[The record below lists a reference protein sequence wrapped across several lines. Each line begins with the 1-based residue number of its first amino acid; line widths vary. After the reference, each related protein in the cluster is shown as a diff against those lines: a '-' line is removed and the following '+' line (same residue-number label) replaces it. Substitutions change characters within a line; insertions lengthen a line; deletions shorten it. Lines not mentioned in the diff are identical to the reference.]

1 MAEYDNTNRGA
12 LFKNKRKTKP
22 NHPDLTGRI
31 NIKGVD
37 HWFSGWTKTSQAG
50 DKYISINIGE
60 PCDQQQSQSKPAS
73 TDPVQNGFD
82 QFDDDVPF

>member
-37 HWFSGWTKTSQAG
+37 HWFSGWTKTSQGG

-60 PCDQQQSQSKPAS
+60 PCDQQAQSKPLTESA
-73 TDPVQNGFD
+73 QNGFD
-82 QFDDDVPF
+82 QFCDDIPF

>member
-37 HWFSGWTKTSQAG
+37 HWFSGWTKKSQAG
-50 DKYISINIGE
+50 DNYISINIGE
-60 PCDQQQSQSKPAS
+60 PCDQQAPTKPTS

-82 QFDDDVPF
+82 QFCDDIPF